1 MALERLGV
9 RVASNMAGRIVPCS
23 VVAELHAALSNAL
36 ASRFEDAALLR
47 MVQRC
52 DSLVARLA
60 SDASS
65 TLFLFEDGPF
75 TRAAR
80 QTAKVRGWGIVC
92 VPLLRARWLASGI
105 IVLLHRTADRWWNC
119 GWS

>member
-1 MALERLGV
+1 V
-9 RVASNMAGRIVPCS
+9 RVAVLLPLRNLPCS
-23 VVAELHAALSNAL
+23 LVTELHTALSRKFA
-36 ASRFEDAALLR
+36 RFEDAALVR

-52 DSLVARLA
+52 DALVERLA

-80 QTAKVRGWGIVC
+80 QTAKVRELGG
-92 VPLLRARWLASGI
+92 
-105 IVLLHRTADRWWNC
+105 VLFP
-119 GWS
+119 

>member
-1 MALERLGV
+1 
-9 RVASNMAGRIVPCS
+9 
-23 VVAELHAALSNAL
+23 VVAELHRALS
-36 ASRFEDAALLR
+36 SESTRFEDAALVR

-52 DSLVARLA
+52 DALITRLA

-80 QTAKVRGWGIVC
+80 QTAKVRVLGSV
-92 VPLLRARWLASGI
+92 LLRGSFGSLEG
-105 IVLLHRTADRWWNC
+105 C
-119 GWS
+119 GSLRSCVGM